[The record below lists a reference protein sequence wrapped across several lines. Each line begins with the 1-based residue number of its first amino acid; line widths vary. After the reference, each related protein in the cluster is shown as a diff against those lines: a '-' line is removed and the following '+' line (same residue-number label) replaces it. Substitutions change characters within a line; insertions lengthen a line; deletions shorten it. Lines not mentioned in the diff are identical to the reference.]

1 MEENKF
7 NFSEEEAQSD
17 KEKTVE
23 QTKAAMKQDAIGLLA
38 NIKRFFKE
46 LLDFRE
52 DTDRDATIL
61 AIKGDIPFKGAT
73 AWILVCSIFVASV
86 GLNANSTAVVIGA
99 MLISPL
105 MGPILGIGLS
115 VAINDVDTL
124 KKSLINFGVMIF
136 LSVLTAFL
144 FFWLF
149 PLSEESSEL
158 LARTQPDI
166 RDVLIAFFG
175 GLALIIARTKRGTI
189 ASVIFGVAIAT
200 ALMPPLCTVGYGLSV
215 ALEYDF
221 AKGVK
226 FALGALYLFTINTIF
241 IALATFL
248 VVKVLHFPM
257 LKYANS
263 AKRRRIGRIATFL
276 AIIAMI
282 PAIWT
287 FVNVLNESR
296 FERDARNFI
305 NRELTALPH
314 ADFIIKNASY
324 KYSDNEKTP
333 SSIELNT
340 FGLDELPESTA
351 TLLKAR
357 LKNYDALKNAK
368 LILNQNRSRNLDNL
382 KYMEQIR
389 LRDSLDLLSQSEKI
403 MFLENK
409 LKSLSKLEQLQI
421 PFDKLTREV
430 KINYAAV
437 SRISYAT
444 VITSNFSKMDTLSVF
459 TVKWNNNSID
469 EAGISKQQPQLE
481 RWLKERFDLDS
492 LVVRREN

>member
-1 MEENKF
+1 MEENKSNFSQEENKF
-7 NFSEEEAQSD
+7 NND
-17 KEKTVE
+17 KAVDESK
-23 QTKAAMKQDAIGLLA
+23 KAVKQGVIGLLTSV
-38 NIKRFFKE
+38 KRFFKD

-52 DTDRDATIL
+52 DTDRDATIQ
-61 AIKGDIPFKGAT
+61 AIKNDIPFKGAT

-115 VAINDVDTL
+115 VSINDVDTL
-124 KKSLINFGVMIF
+124 KKSLINFGVMIL

-175 GLALIIARTKRGTI
+175 GLALIIARTKKGTI

-215 ALEYDF
+215 AVDDDF
-221 AKGVK
+221 GKGMR

-248 VVKVLHFPM
+248 VVKVLNFPM

-263 AKRRRIGRIATFL
+263 AKRRLTGRIATFL
-276 AIIAMI
+276 AIIVMI
-282 PAIWT
+282 PAMWT
-287 FVNVLNESR
+287 FVKVLSESR
-296 FERDARNFI
+296 FERDARNYI
-305 NRELTALPH
+305 NKELSALPH
-314 ADFIIKNASY
+314 ASYIITNSSY
-324 KYSDNEKTP
+324 KYSDDDEVL

-340 FGLDELPESTA
+340 FGLDEIPESTIA
-351 TLLKAR
+351 LLKDR
-357 LKNYDALKNAK
+357 LKNYDALKNTN
-368 LILNQNRSRNLDNL
+368 LIFNQNKSKNLDNL

-389 LRDSLDLLSQSEKI
+389 YRDSIDMLSQSEKI
-403 MFLENK
+403 VFLEGK
-409 LKSLSKLEQLQI
+409 LKGLAKLEAQQI
-421 PFDKLTREV
+421 PFDELTKEV
-430 KINYAAV
+430 KINYEDV
-437 SRISYAT
+437 SRLEYAT
-444 VITSNFSKMDTLSVF
+444 VITSNFSKIDTLSVF
-459 TVKWNNNSID
+459 TIKWNNKSIK
-469 EAGISKQQPQLE
+469 EADILKQQNKLE
-481 RWLKERFDLDS
+481 RWLKQRFDLDS
-492 LVVRREN
+492 LIIKREK